1 MQVEANRMGSTCDTR
16 ITNPPSNLLAFQ
28 ALPAL
33 STLTLILKVPTQMID
48 GQSDCDGVEPAPA
61 VASINGYPIGVQQQL
76 NTAMA
81 NWAFGAPGVG
91 DGLVAA
97 ALPELR
103 VAKFFRGYG
112 WHVGTATQDDQGT
125 NVYQVVYDDGDV
137 RGHHRTEIAQMK
149 SDFQDG
155 CHLQH

>member
-1 MQVEANRMGSTCDTR
+1 MTPASAIEFSDIFVLPDHKPPKQPSSFSSSSSSSSSDTDSEGSDTD
-16 ITNPPSNLLAFQ
+16 
-28 ALPAL
+28 
-33 STLTLILKVPTQMID
+33 D

-103 VAKFFRGYG
+103 VANFFRGYG
-112 WHVGTATQDDQGT
+112 WHVGTATQDDKGT
-125 NVYQVVYDDGDV
+125 DVYQVVYDDGDV
-137 RGHHRTEIAQMK
+137 RDHHRTEIAQMK